1 MDQGLVSSALF
12 DLGMVSFHLSV
23 ILEQRPKAVY
33 VVSPGQEG

>member
-12 DLGMVSFHLSV
+12 DLGTVSFHLSV
-23 ILEQRPKAVY
+23 ILEQRPEPAN